1 MAGSTAYLM
10 RLVHPWLRIGM
21 RYKKLKEESDSR
33 AKLRCLADPKSV
45 LVVEDNTDQREVLSE
60 LLALNGYRVS
70 SAENGKVALEQL
82 DTTPIPPALILL
94 DLSMPIMDGRAFLK
108 RFRRRNPK
116 IPVLVMTG
124 EDYPAV
130 AGAAAVLNKP
140 VAASA
145 LLSFIKQ
152 CLS

>member
-1 MAGSTAYLM
+1 M

-82 DTTPIPPALILL
+82 DRIPIPPALILL

>member
-1 MAGSTAYLM
+1 
-10 RLVHPWLRIGM
+10 M
-21 RYKKLKEESDSR
+21 RYKTLKEESDSR
-33 AKLRCLADPKSV
+33 AKLRCLADSKSV
-45 LVVEDNTDQREVLSE
+45 LVVEDNTDQRELLSE

-70 SAENGKVALEQL
+70 SAENGKEALEQL
-82 DTTPIPPALILL
+82 DTTPTPPALILL

>member
-1 MAGSTAYLM
+1 
-10 RLVHPWLRIGM
+10 M
-21 RYKKLKEESDSR
+21 RYRKLKEESDSR
-33 AKLRCLADPKSV
+33 AKLRRLTDLKSV

-60 LLALNGYRVS
+60 LLGLNGYRVS
-70 SAENGKVALEQL
+70 SAENGKEALEQL

-94 DLSMPIMDGRAFLK
+94 DLSMPIMDGRAFLQ
-108 RFRRRNPK
+108 RFRRRNSK

-124 EDYPAV
+124 EDSPAV

-140 VAASA
+140 LEASA
-145 LLSFIKQ
+145 LFSFIKQ

>member
-1 MAGSTAYLM
+1 M
-10 RLVHPWLRIGM
+10 RF
-21 RYKKLKEESDSR
+21 KKLKEESDSR

-45 LVVEDNTDQREVLSE
+45 LVVEDNTDQRELLSE

-82 DTTPIPPALILL
+82 DRTPIPPALILL

>member
-1 MAGSTAYLM
+1 M
-10 RLVHPWLRIGM
+10 RF
-21 RYKKLKEESDSR
+21 KKLKEESDSR
-33 AKLRCLADPKSV
+33 AKLRCLADSKSV
-45 LVVEDNTDQREVLSE
+45 LVVEDNTDQRELLSE

>member
-1 MAGSTAYLM
+1 
-10 RLVHPWLRIGM
+10 M
-21 RYKKLKEESDSR
+21 RYKKLKEEADSR

-45 LVVEDNTDQREVLSE
+45 LVVEDNTDQRDLLSE

-70 SAENGKVALEQL
+70 SAENGQVALEQL
-82 DTTPIPPALILL
+82 DKTPTPPALILL
-94 DLSMPIMDGRAFLK
+94 DLSMPIMDGRAFLQ

-124 EDYPAV
+124 EDSPAV
-130 AGAAAVLNKP
+130 AGATGILSKP
-140 VAASA
+140 VEANV
-145 LLSFIKQ
+145 LFSFIKE

>member
-45 LVVEDNTDQREVLSE
+45 LVVEDNTDQRELLSE

-82 DTTPIPPALILL
+82 DRTPIPPALILL

>member
-1 MAGSTAYLM
+1 
-10 RLVHPWLRIGM
+10 M
-21 RYKKLKEESDSR
+21 RYKKLKEESDSRR

-45 LVVEDNTDQREVLSE
+45 LVVEDNTDQRELLSE

-70 SAENGKVALEQL
+70 SAENGKEALEQL
-82 DTTPIPPALILL
+82 DTTPTPPALILL
-94 DLSMPIMDGRAFLK
+94 DLSMPIMDGRAFLQ
-108 RFRRRNPK
+108 RFRQRNSK

-124 EDYPAV
+124 EEFPAV

>member
-1 MAGSTAYLM
+1 
-10 RLVHPWLRIGM
+10 M

-33 AKLRCLADPKSV
+33 AKLRCLADSKSV
-45 LVVEDNTDQREVLSE
+45 LVVEDNTDQRELLSE
-60 LLALNGYRVS
+60 LLRLNGYRVS
-70 SAENGKVALEQL
+70 SAENGKEALEQL

-94 DLSMPIMDGRAFLK
+94 DLSMPIMDGRAFLQ
-108 RFRRRNPK
+108 RFRRRNCK